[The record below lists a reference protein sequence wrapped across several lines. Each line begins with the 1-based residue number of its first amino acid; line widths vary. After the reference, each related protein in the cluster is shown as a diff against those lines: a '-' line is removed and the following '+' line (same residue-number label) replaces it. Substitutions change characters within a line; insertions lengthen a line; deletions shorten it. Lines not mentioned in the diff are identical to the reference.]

1 MDNVRLEAHK
11 RIGRH
16 YRRRKLKIKLDRKT
30 LIRISCL
37 LLLIMVLP
45 FSLELILLIDI
56 GGIDFAVTFL
66 MVYLGTIYNTIIV
79 KLDTLKRE
87 VSSFLHFLAQ
97 LYIFKPRVFVSHATA
112 SGVVMALTC
121 SVFLACLFWI
131 PTIYVSSSLL
141 T

>member
-1 MDNVRLEAHK
+1 MDKVRLEFHK
-11 RIGRH
+11 QIGMH
-16 YRRRKLKIKLDRKT
+16 YRRQRLKIKLDRKT

-56 GGIDFAVTFL
+56 GGIDFALTFL
-66 MVYLGTIYNTIIV
+66 MVYLGTIYNTIVV

-87 VSSFLHFLAQ
+87 VSSFLQFLAQ
-97 LYIFKPRVFVSHATA
+97 LYIFKPKVFVSHATA
-112 SGVVMALTC
+112 SGVVIALTC
-121 SVFLACLFWI
+121 SIFLACLFWI
-131 PTIYVSSSLL
+131 PTIYVSSSFF